1 MIFYLASR
9 GQFADVSGDVCV
21 VIAEISPS
29 GVKFNLPNSTTLCLS
44 VSW

>member
-1 MIFYLASR
+1 MTFYLASR
-9 GQFADVSGDVCV
+9 GQFEDVSRDVCF

-44 VSW
+44 VSC